1 MYFHNSTSLRM
12 TKVETKYENDD
23 NIHDLNS
30 VPLTTTHLT
39 IKFCN
44 NLRDM
49 SGLSRLVNLKY
60 LFVSNCL

>member
-1 MYFHNSTSLRM
+1 M

-60 LFVSNCL
+60 LFISNCL